1 MKMRWLRTCLREVN
15 YRMSPDTT
23 GTSYEEI
30 FEGTPTMFLRGLR
43 SDGQMFVSF
52 APVECEDATPEKLR
66 NYIDSMLNDPA
77 LSGVVNAD
85 EMERNILTDRYK
97 GLPDWTE
104 EP

>member
-1 MKMRWLRTCLREVN
+1 MMHHRWLRTNMREVKTKL
-15 YRMSPDTT
+15 DTEDA
-23 GTSYEEI
+23 SYEET
-30 FEGTPTMFLRGLR
+30 FEGVPMMYLRALR
-43 SDGQMFVSF
+43 SDGQMFMSY
-52 APVECEDATPEKLR
+52 APVGSDDAKPEKLR